1 MKENVFNSI
10 EDCTG
15 ESLNERTVN
24 NLDKLNHKQKV
35 ELVEAIEWDYRRKH
49 WFTDD
54 DELPEFEQFPDREA
68 IITDSE
74 GNNDGYELWENPSLI
89 KNLLLYYN
97 SVAVLDPIDEI
108 LSHSVEMPG
117 VLAKQLKVL
126 LPLKELIDADIIR
139 LVPYRTARKAVI
151 DQIDIS
157 GLIVRYLFHE
167 KNSDLFDAIRL
178 HSPDNFELVSS
189 LNLDMP
195 FLLLN
200 AEESNTLKF
209 GFRGKNDYNFGTYH
223 FAAIILKE
231 IIIQKWIAD
240 LNDSQIAATSTNYI
254 NFYSRISNLDIKE
267 VWADEKLISNFLL
280 PLKLPNIDK
289 LSWED
294 IVALR
299 KNDEDFKTWRDMM
312 KEVLSESRYRGSYND
327 KLFLKNL
334 GETVTAKSRVLR
346 ENIKSKKSI
355 GEKIKNTSIQSGIGF
370 VGGILTGS
378 VEMALISAGATGG
391 LQFLHDLFFKKPTKG
406 ETALF
411 NHFSI
416 FMNNK

>member
-10 EDCTG
+10 EECTG
-15 ESLNERTVN
+15 ESLNEKNIN
-24 NLDKLNHKQKV
+24 NLDKLNHEQKV

-54 DELPEFEQFPDREA
+54 DELPEFDPFPDREA
-68 IITDSE
+68 ILTDSE
-74 GNNDGYELWENPSLI
+74 GNNDGYELWENPALI

-97 SVAVLDPIDEI
+97 SIAVLDPIDEI

-117 VLAKQLKVL
+117 ALARQLNKL
-126 LPLKELIDADIIR
+126 LPLRGLIDADILR

-157 GLIVRYLFHE
+157 GLLIRYLFNE
-167 KNSDLFDAIRL
+167 QNDDIFDAIRL
-178 HSPDNFELVSS
+178 YSPSNFELVSN

-200 AEESNTLKF
+200 EYESNTLKS

-223 FAAIILKE
+223 LAAMILKE

-240 LNDSQIAATSTNYI
+240 LNDSQIAATSANYI
-254 NFYSRISNLDIKE
+254 NFYSRISSLDIKGIE
-267 VWADEKLISNFLL
+267 ADEKLISNFLL
-280 PLKLPNIDK
+280 PLKIPNIEK
-289 LSWED
+289 LSWQD
-294 IVALR
+294 VIALR
-299 KNDEDFKTWRDMM
+299 KSDEDFKTWRDMM
-312 KEVLSESRYRGSYND
+312 KEVLSESRYRSNYND

-334 GETVTAKSRVLR
+334 EETVTAKSRILR

-378 VEMALISAGATGG
+378 VELALISAGATGG

-406 ETALF
+406 ELALF

-416 FMNNK
+416 FMNKK